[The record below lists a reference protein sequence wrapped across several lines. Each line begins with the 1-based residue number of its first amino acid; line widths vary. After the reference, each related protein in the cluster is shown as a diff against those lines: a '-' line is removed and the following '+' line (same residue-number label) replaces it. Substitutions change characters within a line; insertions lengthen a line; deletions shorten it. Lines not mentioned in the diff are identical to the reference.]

1 MSSGDSQ
8 AWPAGMTGYDI
19 LKAKSKRDL
28 GKGERE
34 AIASFIGND
43 EPVVG
48 RHYAFEVSNQS
59 DGTLLKDGAVL
70 VSTDR
75 KLLMV
80 SARGT
85 FRPKFTVKTFD
96 YADLLPNV
104 GSSDG
109 EVFGNPAWYSGFKPQ
124 GREVYLVR
132 FFTREE
138 RDEFVRDVGG
148 AVGGWH
154 IIHGNA

>member
-1 MSSGDSQ
+1 MS
-8 AWPAGMTGYDI
+8 GYDK
-19 LKAKSKRDL
+19 LKAKAKRDL

-34 AIASFIGND
+34 AITPFIGED

-48 RHYAFEVSNQS
+48 RHYSAEVSNES
-59 DGTLLKDGAVL
+59 NGTVLKDGAVIL
-70 VSTDR
+70 STDR
-75 KLLMV
+75 KLLLV

-96 YADLLPNV
+96 YANLLPNV

-109 EVFGNPAWYSGFKPQ
+109 ELFGRPAWYSGFKSQ
-124 GREVYLVR
+124 GGELYLVR
-132 FFTREE
+132 FLSAEE

-148 AVGGWH
+148 ALGGWH